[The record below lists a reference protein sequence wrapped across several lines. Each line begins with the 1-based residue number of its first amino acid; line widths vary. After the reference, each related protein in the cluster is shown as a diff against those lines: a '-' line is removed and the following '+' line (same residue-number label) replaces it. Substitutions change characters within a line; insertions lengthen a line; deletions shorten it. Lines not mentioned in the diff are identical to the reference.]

1 MLEANSNIINQ
12 VSDFLVKDSHWEKLS
27 RINNNWAGDPIFENY
42 HKLGNKQ
49 KGVLGEYFVQE
60 YMKALKGSTVADP
73 TDTGHDRI
81 IDGYKTEIKFSLANS
96 TRNVIN
102 INKFIINHV
111 AIGKDWERLIFCGIN
126 PIDCGADRVRMYW
139 FTKEDFQ
146 DYMRNNHS
154 PIFRHQQSGAKG
166 GNDDYICVKFAE
178 FTKLPFIKEI
188 NLW

>member
-1 MLEANSNIINQ
+1 MGN
-12 VSDFLVKDSHWEKLS
+12 
-27 RINNNWAGDPIFENY
+27 DPIFANY

-111 AIGKDWERLIFCGIN
+111 AIGKDWERLILRDV
-126 PIDCGADRVRMYW
+126 DCGADR
-139 FTKEDFQ
+139 FGCITLLGKI
-146 DYMRNNHS
+146 S
-154 PIFRHQQSGAKG
+154 KI
-166 GNDDYICVKFAE
+166 I
-178 FTKLPFIKEI
+178 
-188 NLW
+188 